1 MGWAASVWPCVSG
14 ITEDVLFPLYPGC
27 LILVYLGH
35 EGPQCPPDLAL
46 GAGTQVLI
54 GVMHGAGKQ
63 SHDTLIAVFIQI
75 VSRQLQTLRVLKSE
89 ILSQGRSDAFKFD

>member
-1 MGWAASVWPCVSG
+1 MSYFHAVQDVSFWCIWG
-14 ITEDVLFPLYPGC
+14 IKAPRDL
-27 LILVYLGH
+27 
-35 EGPQCPPDLAL
+35 PDLAL
-46 GAGTQVLI
+46 GAGAQGTVLI

-63 SHDTLIAVFIQI
+63 SHDSLIAVFIQI